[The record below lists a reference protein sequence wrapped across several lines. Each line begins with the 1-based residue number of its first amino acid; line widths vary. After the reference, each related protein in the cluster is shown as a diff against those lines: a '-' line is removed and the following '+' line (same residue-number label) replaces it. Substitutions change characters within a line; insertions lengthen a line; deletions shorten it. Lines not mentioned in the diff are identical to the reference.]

1 MSTRVSRRAFALT
14 GAAAGF
20 HALTS
25 RKAFALPSEERRI
38 AVHAAVEIGTVR
50 PELHGHFAEHLGTCT
65 YGGMWVG
72 PNSPIPNIEGY
83 RKQTVEYL
91 RQLGVSVLRWP
102 GGCYADDYHWR
113 EGIGPAARRPKRVN
127 LWWGNTVEDNGFGT
141 HEFIGFCRL
150 IGAQPYFAGNL
161 GSGTPQEMRD
171 WVEYCNQPSGSALA
185 QERAANGSPAPFG
198 VRYWGVGNENWGCGG
213 NMTPEEY
220 CAGYRRF
227 ATFLR
232 KFGDTAPYL
241 IACGPSSNDVNWTR
255 RFFDVLGTRIAPQG
269 FAMHFYSGGKDTP
282 TKFTVENMRLQ
293 LSSFARFEQAVIQQ
307 RAILD
312 GYDPQRKIGLL
323 VDEWG
328 VWDRSDPEVF
338 ARYGLHW
345 QQNTIR
351 SAVAAALGLNLFHR
365 QADKLVMCNIAQI
378 VNVLHSVLLTGD
390 DKCFR
395 TPTYHAFDLLKP
407 HRGKVAVRV
416 ENADT
421 DPLGLS
427 VSCSRQAGE
436 LVLSCVN
443 PRHDTAL
450 NVLADL
456 ASVHPASATARILQS
471 DDYNAPN
478 TFEAPDRI
486 VPVDHPVSIEGAKLK
501 FALPPLSVATVMVR
515 LA

>member
-1 MSTRVSRRAFALT
+1 
-14 GAAAGF
+14 
-20 HALTS
+20 
-25 RKAFALPSEERRI
+25 
-38 AVHAAVEIGTVR
+38 
-50 PELHGHFAEHLGTCT
+50 
-65 YGGMWVG
+65 
-72 PNSPIPNIEGY
+72 
-83 RKQTVEYL
+83 
-91 RQLGVSVLRWP
+91 
-102 GGCYADDYHWR
+102 
-113 EGIGPAARRPKRVN
+113 
-127 LWWGNTVEDNGFGT
+127 
-141 HEFIGFCRL
+141 
-150 IGAQPYFAGNL
+150 
-161 GSGTPQEMRD
+161 
-171 WVEYCNQPSGSALA
+171 
-185 QERAANGSPAPFG
+185 
-198 VRYWGVGNENWGCGG
+198 
-213 NMTPEEY
+213 
-220 CAGYRRF
+220 
-227 ATFLR
+227 
-232 KFGDTAPYL
+232 
-241 IACGPSSNDVNWTR
+241 
-255 RFFDVLGTRIAPQG
+255 
-269 FAMHFYSGGKDTP
+269 
-282 TKFTVENMRLQ
+282 
-293 LSSFARFEQAVIQQ
+293 
-307 RAILD
+307 
-312 GYDPQRKIGLL
+312 
-323 VDEWG
+323 
-328 VWDRSDPEVF
+328 VF

-416 ENADT
+416 ENSDT

-427 VSCSRQAGE
+427 VSCSCQAGQ

-450 NVLADL
+450 NVVSDL
-456 ASVHPASATARILQS
+456 VAVRPASATARILRS